1 MFVTACWTI
10 LACVVLDM
18 ATCTCHSGFGFETPK
33 PAPASRGRA
42 VAHWCLLW
50 CALDCF
56 GGLWLRDF
64 DCASYAN
71 FFSRCLGWS
80 GQGDFSARR
89 GTVQA
94 GASGASLKSFSLWN
108 EDKWIVYECLW
119 YVSEMNEMNEAW
131 IVSQNALAES
141 HVFFHFIIY
150 IYSQL
155 LLQAKEALMNLQ
167 QELFCWWLWSS
178 DLYILHWLV
187 MFLNRNTVP
196 WFAPCA
202 STRLIQSWPSQRSFW
217 QMAWRLDRDTPDVH
231 LEIHSKYIV
240 NN

>member
-150 IYSQL
+150 IYILSSCCRLKKLWWTCSRSFSVGGYGVPTCISCIDLWCFSTGTQCPGL
-155 LLQAKEALMNLQ
+155 LLAPVPALFNLGHHSA
-167 QELFCWWLWSS
+167 LFDRWLD
-178 DLYILHWLV
+178 DLTGI
-187 MFLNRNTVP
+187 
-196 WFAPCA
+196 
-202 STRLIQSWPSQRSFW
+202 
-217 QMAWRLDRDTPDVH
+217 H
-231 LEIHSKYIV
+231 LTYT
-240 NN
+240 